1 MVLVRAD
8 GVDRAGDGVLAGLG
22 GVDVG
27 NVPHHVALGSAV
39 TVGKSDL
46 LRLRQLGSDVRI
58 GRTLIHRHILGLQVG
73 VVGSL
78 GISRANRVVLGLGE
92 RNNATVLGVGGEEVV
107 VGLQDAPRILG
118 IEVVG
123 FE

>member
-1 MVLVRAD
+1 MVLVGTD
-8 GVDRAGDGVLAGLG
+8 GVDRAGDGVFAGLG

-27 NVPHHVALGSAV
+27 NVPRHVALGSAV

-58 GRTLIHRHILGLQVG
+58 GSTLIHRHILGLQVG

-78 GISRANRVVLGLGE
+78 GVSRADRVVLGLGE
-92 RNNATVLGVGGEEVV
+92 RDHATVLGVGGEEVV

>member
-22 GVDVG
+22 GVDVR
-27 NVPHHVALGSAV
+27 NVPRHVALGSAV

-46 LRLRQLGSDVRI
+46 LRLRQLGSESVSAEP
-58 GRTLIHRHILGLQVG
+58 LIHRHILGLQVG

-92 RNNATVLGVGGEEVV
+92 RNNVTVLGVGGEEVV